1 MMEHLLLGLPYD
13 FKLNKLNYFILFSGL
28 YFNPVPAATVST
40 AVILW
45 FFKIST
51 ENAAY
56 KLPTYI
62 APNPDSD

>member
-1 MMEHLLLGLPYD
+1 MEHLLLGLPYD